1 MTRRVR
7 VMGLPALAAVL
18 VAELSLDLMMRAG
31 VEPLTMKLDWH
42 HPLQFY
48 IPWLAC
54 LPVIAAAAAYWS
66 SRQGGTPG
74 EMALAAL
81 SPAIAELGLVVFGTI
96 LDLIVDV
103 GSGHHTLWGT
113 LSGTGS
119 FSISRVLV
127 PGVALSVGLLA
138 FPSRRDRADSG
149 ALWFAVSALGSVG
162 GGWLTERVG
171 RFYTSPTFGGGFT
184 VLLVGLALIFLA
196 GFAAWK
202 LARAGLYS
210 WLLPLAALNLVLLRP
225 GRAGDIATWR
235 LEWGVM
241 GLAWT
246 LAAVLVFARLLRRS
260 DELERRLHLEGAFY
274 GLATGLVA
282 ALVYALFETRLP
294 PLRAQWVAVA
304 LLLSWWGGFLEC
316 ARRYRWRA

>member
-1 MTRRVR
+1 MVLDPPRR
-7 VMGLPALAAVL
+7 AL
-18 VAELSLDLMMRAG
+18 
-31 VEPLTMKLDWH
+31 
-42 HPLQFY
+42 
-48 IPWLAC
+48 
-54 LPVIAAAAAYWS
+54 
-66 SRQGGTPG
+66 
-74 EMALAAL
+74 
-81 SPAIAELGLVVFGTI
+81 
-96 LDLIVDV
+96 
-103 GSGHHTLWGT
+103 
-113 LSGTGS
+113 
-119 FSISRVLV
+119 
-127 PGVALSVGLLA
+127 
-138 FPSRRDRADSG
+138 ADSG

-162 GGWLTERVG
+162 GGLLTEQAG
-171 RFYTSPTFGGGFT
+171 RSSNNPTVGGFT
-184 VLLVGLALIFLA
+184 VVLLTGLALIFLA

-225 GRAGDIATWR
+225 GRAGDVATWR

-282 ALVYALFETRLP
+282 AVVYALFETRLP
-294 PLRAQWVAVA
+294 PLRGEWVAVA
-304 LLLSWWGGFLEC
+304 LLLSWWGGFLVC